1 MKDREVSLNQKQ
13 NMLCSPSVKCAYS
26 SREVNKKTYFQTF
39 GICWPRSNSQTC
51 ACNSFPSFPSSPC
64 LTKGHPKF
72 QQKLSRHHKFRDLH
86 KCSIK
91 ADLFNIFPLIYVSF
105 CNWFYIKNT
114 PSCASPCATPPHSS
128 FFFCGICY
136 LRYFPAVHFMT
147 PTAPNRVQYSRSKR
161 NCLVA
166 RSNTTNELC
175 LFKTN
180 TCLTNNCIQGLL
192 NKKNLNSYASSMY
205 CNKQSTKTTCST

>member
-114 PSCASPCATPPHSS
+114 TSCASPCATPPHSS
-128 FFFCGICY
+128 FFFLWYMLPSIF
-136 LRYFPAVHFMT
+136 FPPCISWHQLLQTGFSIVEAREIVLWHEATQPMNCVF
-147 PTAPNRVQYSRSKR
+147 SK
-161 NCLVA
+161 
-166 RSNTTNELC
+166 
-175 LFKTN
+175 
-180 TCLTNNCIQGLL
+180 LTR
-192 NKKNLNSYASSMY
+192 A
-205 CNKQSTKTTCST
+205 